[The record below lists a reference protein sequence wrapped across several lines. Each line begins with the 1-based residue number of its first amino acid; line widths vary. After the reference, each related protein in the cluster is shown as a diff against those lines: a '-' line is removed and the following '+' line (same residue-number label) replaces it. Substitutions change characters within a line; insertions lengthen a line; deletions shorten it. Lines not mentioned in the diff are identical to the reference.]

1 MVRVLNRS
9 RGPLV
14 LLMALAVCMVPVR
27 ARAQVK
33 VLLSTVPVAPPR
45 TQRVPSRVH
54 SRSAATASCPNQ
66 GGILDSIG
74 VAVRMPLTLAVV
86 IPPGFP
92 PAPKGGAKFKLSS
105 EDPSIV
111 AAGDN
116 RQSFLPEVTIPEGQT
131 ISNPFQVFGIKVGDT
146 LLDIIPE
153 TPGYFETSTPT
164 GAWDINPGAD
174 PASSKFLDANPSSQT
189 CRAPNSPN
197 LSSDP
202 NLLASCGAP
211 VQGAVTDGVTQL
223 LLRLGSGLRG
233 TACYEIVSTGPPDQG
248 MIPTSQAV
256 LTTQM
261 VNSSNYAFAF
271 YQAPDGYG
279 DKSDS
284 RKVQV
289 KFSFT
294 PSIGNGNTTKFTV
307 ALTLVRPPVMLIHG
321 IWSDRKAWS
330 GDFWNRKPGSSY
342 FTFAADYGPTHDAS
356 FTTNATMVQDF
367 VSSAVEQA
375 QAAGYA
381 VTQADVV
388 AHSMG
393 GILTRLYAA
402 SDQFMRDDN
411 YQKGDIHRFITLDTP
426 HGGASFANLLV
437 TLHNS
442 KPTQIEASVH
452 NLVGAT
458 AEVVNGAVCDL
469 NENSVGLQK
478 LSTTNIDSQVITATG
493 GPVGS
498 FWDGVGALHLH
509 SFERELTKTE
519 CIKRNI
525 LFKCTQE
532 RAVYDQ
538 NVVRVFRFSRANDA
552 IVPLCSQQGG
562 VMSTTCPAGGTAGF
576 NFGNL
581 IHFGADVFGFSV
593 VDGVNNTAAVATQA
607 FQLLD
612 GPRNGL
618 VPSIP
623 GIPSNGTGMPI
634 TVSGQGPPKDSANF
648 NNQCVAGLPP
658 PMKRNVAGM
667 PGEQFEPVPG
677 PQSVPMSDVTA
688 SSAVGDPR
696 VKITTPANGQRF
708 APGDTVSVTVTI
720 APPLQANDVS
730 LNVAG
735 VGSEPG
741 INYDGSRYQVSFAI
755 PDTFAGP
762 LQLTPAITDTS
773 NNPIMG
779 VTTTIAVRPATA
791 PTSLTL
797 PQATYILTKVGQAER
812 VSVVGNYPGG
822 SQRDLTSAAAGTTY
836 VSSNTKVLTVDS
848 DGNVKAV
855 GFGTAVVTVSNGG
868 VKAFATFT
876 VEDAAHPLA
885 AQDIS
890 TQFVIVR
897 SGFRVDRN
905 TGFFDQTLQLSG
917 AVPIPII
924 GPLYFV
930 VADLPAGV
938 NLVNAGT
945 TQHITPAGSAYFR
958 LMLPDGMTLAPGT
971 TFTKTLQFLNP
982 SRTRIAY
989 TPQLFRTLGTP

>member
-1 MVRVLNRS
+1 LNRS
-9 RGPLV
+9 RGLLV
-14 LLMALAVCMVPVR
+14 FLIALALCLVPVGS
-27 ARAQVK
+27 RAQVK
-33 VLLSTVPVAPPR
+33 VLLSTLPVPSSR
-45 TQRVPSRVH
+45 TQSVRVTQNKRQRQYRP
-54 SRSAATASCPNQ
+54 AAASSCPNQ
-66 GGILDSIG
+66 SGILDSIG
-74 VAVRMPLTLAVV
+74 VPVRKPLTLAVV

-116 RQSFLPEVTIPEGQT
+116 RQSFLPEVTIPEGDT
-131 ISNPFQVFGIKVGDT
+131 ISNPFQVFGVKVGDT
-146 LLDIIPE
+146 LLDIIPQ
-153 TPGYFETSTPT
+153 TPGYIRTSTPT
-164 GAWDINPGAD
+164 AAWDINPGAD
-174 PASSKFLDANPSSQT
+174 PASSKFLDANPPSQT
-189 CRAPNSPN
+189 CRESNSPN

-202 NLLASCGAP
+202 NVLSTCGAP
-211 VQGAVTDGVTQL
+211 VMGSVTDGVTQL
-223 LLRLGSGLRG
+223 LLRMGAGLPG
-233 TACYEIVSTGPPDQG
+233 TACYEIVSTGPPDPG
-248 MIPTSQAV
+248 MIPSSQAV
-256 LTTQM
+256 LGTQM
-261 VNSSNYAFAF
+261 VNGSNYAFAF

-279 DKSDS
+279 DKSDN
-284 RKVQV
+284 RQVQI

-294 PSIGNGNTTKFTV
+294 PNIGNGNTSNFTT
-307 ALTLVRPPVMLIHG
+307 ALTLVRPPLMLIHG
-321 IWSDRKAWS
+321 IWSNRKAWS

-375 QAAGYA
+375 QAGGYA

-402 SDQFMRDDN
+402 SKDFMRDDN
-411 YQKGDIHRFITLDTP
+411 YQKGDIHRLVTLDTP

-437 TLHNS
+437 TLHNA
-442 KPTQIEASVH
+442 KPAEIEASVH
-452 NLVGAT
+452 NLVGAD
-458 AEVVNGAVCDL
+458 AQVVNGAVCDL

-478 LSTTNIDSQVITATG
+478 LSVTNLDSQVITATG
-493 GPVGS
+493 GPVGT

-525 LFKCTQE
+525 FFMCTQE
-532 RAVYDQ
+532 RPVYDQ
-538 NVVRVFRFSRANDA
+538 AVVRVFRFSRANDA

-562 VMSTTCPAGGTAGF
+562 VMSTTCPAGGAAGF

-593 VDGVNNTAAVATQA
+593 VDGVNNTAAVATRA
-607 FQLLD
+607 LQLLD
-612 GPRNGL
+612 GPRSGL

-623 GIPSNGTGMPI
+623 GIPSNGTGIPI
-634 TVSGQGPPKDSANF
+634 TVAGQGPPKDSANF
-648 NNQCVAGLPP
+648 NSQCVAGAPP
-658 PMKRNVAGM
+658 PMKRNVAG
-667 PGEQFEPVPG
+667 VPG
-677 PQSVPMSDVTA
+677 AQFVQMSNIAA
-688 SSAVGDPR
+688 SPAAADAR
-696 VKITTPANGQRF
+696 VKITSPASGQRF
-708 APGDTVSVTVTI
+708 APGDTVSVTVAI

-741 INYDGSRYQVSFAI
+741 INYNGSSYQVSFAI
-755 PDTFAGP
+755 PDSFAGP
-762 LQLTPAITDTS
+762 LDLTPSITDTS
-773 NNPIMG
+773 NNRIMG
-779 VTTTIAVRPATA
+779 VTTTVAVRPIT
-791 PTSLTL
+791 PPISLTL
-797 PQATYILTKVGQAER
+797 PQATFILTRIGQAER

-822 SQRDLTSAAAGTTY
+822 TQRDLTSSAAGTSY

-848 DGNVKAV
+848 GGNVKAV

-868 VKAFATFT
+868 VQAFATFT
-876 VEDAAHPLA
+876 VEDPAHPLA
-885 AQDIS
+885 AQDIT

-917 AVPIPII
+917 AGPIPII

-930 VADLPAGV
+930 APDLPAGV

-945 TQHITPAGSAYFR
+945 TQHITPAGSYYFR
-958 LMLPDGMTLAPGT
+958 LMLADGITLAPGA

-989 TPQLFRTLGTP
+989 TPKVFRTLATP